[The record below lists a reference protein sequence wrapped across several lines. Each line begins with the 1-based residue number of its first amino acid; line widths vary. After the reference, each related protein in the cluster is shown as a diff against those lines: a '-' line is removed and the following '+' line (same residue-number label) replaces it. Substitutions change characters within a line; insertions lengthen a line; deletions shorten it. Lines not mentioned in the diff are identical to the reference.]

1 MLFRSREVQDTMT
14 GVSQSVSASEAPFV
28 GPVVEAGREKQK
40 GEATLAYP
48 ALGMLSQE
56 SST

>member
-1 MLFRSREVQDTMT
+1 MT